1 MNIEVCDNIKDMTI
15 YLYGQI
21 GEQMSDPET
30 TERERNSL
38 EDARVSMVGVAR
50 FLMQAISINAER
62 TM

>member
-1 MNIEVCDNIKDMTI
+1 MNIEVCDNIKDMAI
-15 YLYGQI
+15 YLYEQI